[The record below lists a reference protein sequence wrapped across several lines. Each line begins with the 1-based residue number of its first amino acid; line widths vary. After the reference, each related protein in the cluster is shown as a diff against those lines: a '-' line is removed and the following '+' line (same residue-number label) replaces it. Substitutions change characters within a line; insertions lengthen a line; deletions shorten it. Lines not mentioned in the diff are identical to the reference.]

1 MIFRSEIVLTVLI
14 FRTEIVLTALIVLT
28 EIVRTALI
36 FLSEIVLTV
45 LTFLTEIVLTVLTF
59 LTEIVLTVLI
69 FITEVVLTVLTF
81 LTEIV
86 LTIPGTGAAE
96 QVEQDRCSQRDGYR
110 GRLPGSD
117 EAAAWRRPPGQ
128 QQQLQVGVLQC
139 PYGLIMFCTEP
150 SLRTECLV
158 LKCP

>member
-36 FLSEIVLTV
+36 FLSEIVRTALI
-45 LTFLTEIVLTVLTF
+45 FLS
-59 LTEIVLTVLI
+59 EIVLTVLI
-69 FITEVVLTVLTF
+69 FITEIVLTVLTF

-139 PYGLIMFCTEP
+139 PYGLILFCTEP